1 MNDAKLQFWLLI
13 TLFGMVLSGMMIVM
27 TGCTFMEINMVN
39 RATLDE
45 GSGAILQDEIANK
58 IENDSLELIV
68 PIK

>member
-1 MNDAKLQFWLLI
+1 
-13 TLFGMVLSGMMIVM
+13 MVLSGMMIVM